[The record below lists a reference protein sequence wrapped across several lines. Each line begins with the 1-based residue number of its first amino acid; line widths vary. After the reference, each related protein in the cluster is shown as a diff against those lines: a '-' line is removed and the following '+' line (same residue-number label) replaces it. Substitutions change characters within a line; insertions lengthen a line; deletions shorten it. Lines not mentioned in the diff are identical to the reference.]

1 MTQTAPESGL
11 HFKQGCGPAFIS
23 GNTLDKLTLNRAS
36 MAEVIEHLN
45 SGHYTDVELRAALTN
60 AMRRIEQLEKQL
72 AELDDTLFSLYR
84 GTTRSGFPCLVR
96 DEPSGEP
103 VWKPAPV

>member
-1 MTQTAPESGL
+1 
-11 HFKQGCGPAFIS
+11 
-23 GNTLDKLTLNRAS
+23 
-36 MAEVIEHLN
+36 MADVIEHLN

>member
-1 MTQTAPESGL
+1 M
-11 HFKQGCGPAFIS
+11 
-23 GNTLDKLTLNRAS
+23 DKLTLNRAS
-36 MAEVIEHLN
+36 MADVVEYLN
-45 SGHYTDVELRAALTN
+45 SAQSTDVELRAALAN
-60 AMRRIEQLEKQL
+60 AMRRIEQLEKQV

-84 GTTRSGFPCLVR
+84 GTRRSGFPCLVR

>member
-36 MAEVIEHLN
+36 MADVIEHLN